1 MKIKAS
7 TILNHLSEQDL
18 LEIVNYNKL
27 RRGRKPFKQ
36 VKGLVISDEV
46 LERFT
51 ALYVATHHN
60 HITQVLEKSS
70 HVVEN
75 DNYYFSSDDNLI
87 MDKGF
92 SNLTTAEYFSGS
104 QDVRVY
110 DTSLDVEELRQ
121 LADFVEILNQHKE
134 LQ

>member
-27 RRGRKPFKQ
+27 RRGHKPFKQ

-51 ALYVATHHN
+51 ALYMETHYN
-60 HITQVLEKSS
+60 HITQVLAKSS

-75 DNYYFSSDDNLI
+75 DNYYLSSDDNLI

-110 DTSLDVEELRQ
+110 DTSLDVKELRQ
-121 LADFVEILNQHKE
+121 LADFVELLNQHKE